1 MRLSSRPR
9 MGITATV
16 LTLALASL
24 CTAPTA
30 LATDSP
36 ELTNGFYVDPD
47 STALQWADA
56 NPQDGRS
63 SAIRT
68 SIGQQPMA
76 RWFGSWSGT
85 IGTATGSYSG
95 AADYH
100 GKLPIMVAYN
110 IAGRDACGGHSGGGA
125 GSTEAYNT
133 WIGEFAG
140 GIADRPAIVILEP
153 DALGD
158 FDCMSSIQVAERQNM
173 LINALAQFNAQA
185 PNAWT
190 YLDAGNPG
198 WIDAAI
204 MAQRLHAAGLQS
216 AHGFSLNISNYYNTA
231 ENTAYGTAV
240 NAELKARFG
249 YTKPYVID
257 SSRNAD
263 GNSSTPW
270 CNPGGQKIGTPSQH
284 GGGAEMLL
292 WIKTP
297 SESDG
302 DCGVGSGSTAGQF
315 LPQVAYD
322 MIHGY

>member
-1 MRLSSRPR
+1 MSLSSRPR
-9 MGITATV
+9 MGIAATI
-16 LTLALASL
+16 LALALASFS
-24 CTAPTA
+24 TSPAA
-30 LATDSP
+30 LGATSP
-36 ELTNGFYVDPD
+36 EPANGFYVDPD
-47 STALQWADA
+47 STALQWANA

-63 SAIRT
+63 NAIRT
-68 SIGQQPMA
+68 AIGQQPMA

-85 IGTATGSYSG
+85 IGTATGAYSG
-95 AADYH
+95 AADHH

-125 GSTEAYNT
+125 GSAQAYNT
-133 WIGEFAG
+133 WIAGFAG

-158 FDCMSSIQVAERQNM
+158 FDCMSSTQVAERQNM
-173 LINALAQFNAQA
+173 LVNALAQFNAQA
-185 PNAWT
+185 PNTWT

-198 WIDAAI
+198 WIDAST

-216 AHGFSLNISNYYNTA
+216 AHGFSLNISNFYNTA

-240 NAELKARFG
+240 NAELKTLFG

-257 SSRNAD
+257 SSRNAN
-263 GNSSTPW
+263 GSSSTPW
-270 CNPGGQKIGTPSQH
+270 CNPEGQKIGATSQP

-297 SESDG
+297 GESDG
-302 DCGVGSGSTAGQF
+302 DCGVGAGSTAGEF
-315 LPQVAYD
+315 LPQVAFD